1 MSENQGDQGNS
12 RSLAT
17 GTPSGR
23 PPDFVQGLVVSSGGT
38 EEEGKLVHHVQ
49 SESLER
55 PRSPISLD
63 SQGQCKKPRGTGV
76 HDPIEVPDAMEMDL
90 QREQVSPVVARLESE
105 GQQCATNVEDG
116 GCRLSYANVVN
127 GVGRKTAMEHS
138 GVDEIGG
145 DPNKISVSDDDCVID
160 RTGKFP
166 RIEFSENVHKQIDL
180 AMQNVIIVR
189 LLGRNIGYQ
198 TLLNR
203 IHAVWKPMGEMQLID
218 LENSYFLVRIEDPRD
233 YRKIL
238 TEGPWTI
245 YGSYLTVQPWSRS
258 FSTSEKHPSR
268 VVVWVRLPGLPYK
281 YYSKA
286 LFRRIAAIVGEVVR
300 VDYNT
305 QAGERG
311 KFARLAVTV
320 DLNKPLVPCIG
331 IDDFIQKLEYDGLN
345 LICYKCGVYG
355 HLQEACGKPEDRV
368 QETTD
373 RVVHTAIGNN
383 STVGSSNNGE
393 LFGPW
398 MTVDTR
404 RKRSNNG
411 GSMLTKGLRKPDV
424 RANANRF
431 AALGAEQVDL
441 MEEHR
446 NVDNVASG
454 VLSPSS
460 GQPRNISE
468 EGGVSASKD
477 ASSSGSHLVTEIRV
491 PNRVVEKTVV
501 LPMVEG
507 QQVSVVQHT
516 SMGSGQRH
524 TAFSLLEKGHGR
536 TGVEGVV
543 LGKAR
548 GGRRLGKEIS
558 HQGLRVRKPPDTKT
572 VSRAVLNEWVDEVNG
587 QLTAIADS
595 SGSDPGGRLRASV
608 NQEGVLVPVRLD
620 PEKPKSRDSV
630 RGGDSGIGMGESHG
644 DC

>member
-1 MSENQGDQGNS
+1 MSENQGDQGNP
-12 RSLAT
+12 RSL
-17 GTPSGR
+17 GIGIPSGR
-23 PPDFVQGLVVSSGGT
+23 PPDFVQGLVASSGGT
-38 EEEGKLVHHVQ
+38 VEEGKLVHHVQ
-49 SESLER
+49 SDYLER
-55 PRSPISLD
+55 PRSPVSLD
-63 SQGQCKKPRGTGV
+63 IQGLCKKPRGTGI
-76 HDPIEVPDAMEMDL
+76 HDPIDVPDVMEMDL
-90 QREQVSPVVARLESE
+90 QREQVPPVVAGIESE
-105 GQQCATNVEDG
+105 AKQCETNLEDS

-127 GVGRKTAMEHS
+127 GVGRKTTMEHS

-203 IHAVWKPMGEMQLID
+203 IHAVWKPMGELQLID
-218 LENSYFLVRIEDPRD
+218 LENNYFLVRIEDPRD

-286 LFRRIAAIVGEVVR
+286 LFRRIAAIVGDVVR

-305 QAGERG
+305 QVGERG

-331 IDDFIQKLEYDGLN
+331 IDDFIQKLEYEGLN

-368 QETTD
+368 QETTV
-373 RVVHTAIGNN
+373 RGVPNTVGNN
-383 STVGSSNNGE
+383 GTVGSSNNGE

-404 RKRSNNG
+404 RKRPHNG
-411 GSMLTKGLRKPDV
+411 GSMVTKGLRKPDGRV
-424 RANANRF
+424 NANRF

-441 MEEHR
+441 VEEHV
-446 NVDNVASG
+446 NGDNVESG
-454 VLSPSS
+454 VLSPISR
-460 GQPRNISE
+460 QPRNISE
-468 EGGVSASKD
+468 EGGVSVSKD
-477 ASSSGSHLVTEIRV
+477 AASSGSHLAPEIQV
-491 PNRVVEKTVV
+491 PNRVLEKTVV

-507 QQVSVVQHT
+507 QQVSVVQHA
-516 SMGSGQRH
+516 SMGNGQRH
-524 TAFSLLEKGHGR
+524 TSFSLLEKGHGQ

-543 LGKAR
+543 VGKAR
-548 GGRRLGKEIS
+548 GGRRSGKEVS
-558 HQGLRVRKPPDTKT
+558 HQGLRVRKPPEPKT
-572 VSRAVLNEWVDEVNG
+572 VSRVVLNEWVDEVNG

-595 SGSDPGGRLRASV
+595 SGSDPGGRLRASL
-608 NQEGVLVPVRLD
+608 N
-620 PEKPKSRDSV
+620 
-630 RGGDSGIGMGESHG
+630 
-644 DC
+644 